1 MCVLISSRRA
11 VAALL
16 CSLLAHGAA
25 VAQESV
31 NKDLDECIKKER
43 IAITAK
49 GAGIGA
55 LGGFAKSMLAS
66 NDDKKSSETSKNV
79 LVGAAAGGAIGL
91 AVSYYTAVD
100 RCYKKNP
107 KWIPESKIE
116 RTKSYKQ
123 TVAELGYKP
132 SMGTIARAKRVAM
145 PETIQPGGVLEI
157 TSTFQVMTP
166 NGSETAVTIE
176 RKLYAMADGKE
187 TVLPFT
193 GKGTE
198 ERTVEPGEHSA
209 VDHVPVPADVA
220 AGTAFRIEYLVS
232 ADKKPPSTASATVT
246 VK

>member
-1 MCVLISSRRA
+1 MCISISSRWA
-11 VAALL
+11 IVAAL

-43 IAITAK
+43 IATTAK
-49 GAGIGA
+49 GAGLGA
-55 LGGFAKSMLAS
+55 LAGFTKSMLGNS
-66 NDDKKSSETSKNV
+66 DDKKSNDITKNV

-100 RCYKKNP
+100 HCYKKNP

-132 SMGTIARAKRVAM
+132 SMGIVARAKRVAM
-145 PETIQPGGVLEI
+145 PETIQPGGMLEI

-166 NGSETAVTIE
+166 NGSETPVTIE
-176 RKLYAMADGKE
+176 RKLYAMADGRE
-187 TVLPFT
+187 TALPFT

-209 VDHVPVPADVA
+209 VDHVPVPPDVA

-232 ADKKPPSTASATVT
+232 ADKKPPSMASATVK